1 MIFGNVNNE
10 FFDQQTAILP
20 APLKSALCFLK
31 ETDLAAHEPGRLRL
45 TLEAFPWSSRS
56 WT

>member
-31 ETDLAAHEPGRLRL
+31 ETDLAAMSRAGLRL
-45 TLEAFPWSSRS
+45 NLEAFPWSSRS

>member
-31 ETDLAAHEPGRLRL
+31 ETDLAGLRL
-45 TLEAFPWSSRS
+45 NLEAFPWSSRS